1 MEPDVLAYN
10 PEPKPTFS
18 SHVVDFIQ
26 TLVVFIA
33 IGTFIYL
40 FIAQPHKVSG
50 SSMFPNFHDGDYIIT
65 DKLSYRFGQ
74 PTLGD
79 VVVFKNPRDESQD
92 FIKRIIGVAGD
103 KVRLE
108 NNHVYLN
115 GKLLPEEY
123 IATDVPTDGMAFLQE
138 GDEITVPEGD
148 FFVLGDNRP
157 HSSDS
162 RDWGYVKKG
171 EIIGKVF
178 LRYWPQNAIGVYPAA
193 AHYPAF

>member
-1 MEPDVLAYN
+1 MEPDILAYN

-26 TLVVFIA
+26 TLVVFFA

-65 DKLSYRFGQ
+65 DKISYRLGD
-74 PTLGD
+74 PKLGD

-92 FIKRIIGVAGD
+92 FIKRIIGTPGN

-108 NNHVYLN
+108 NNHIFLN
-115 GKLLPEEY
+115 GRLLPEPY
-123 IATDVPTDGMAFLQE
+123 LSKSVNTDGMAFLQE
-138 GDEITVPEGD
+138 GDEVTVPPGVY
-148 FFVLGDNRP
+148 FVLGDNRP

-162 RDWGYVKKG
+162 RDWGYVKKN

-178 LRYWPQNAIGVYPAA
+178 IRYWPQNAIGFFPAA
-193 AHYPAF
+193 ANYPPF